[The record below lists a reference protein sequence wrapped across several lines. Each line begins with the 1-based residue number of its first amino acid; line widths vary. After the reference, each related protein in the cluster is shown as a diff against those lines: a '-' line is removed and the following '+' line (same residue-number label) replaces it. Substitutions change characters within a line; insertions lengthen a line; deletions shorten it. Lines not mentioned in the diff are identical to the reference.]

1 MTKKVHIGEV
11 SLIYTL
17 KRKSFYLIVLAS
29 KVSRNSTSKMIKRSS
44 IRYFTTLESLI
55 RKINLIKITLV
66 TLKFSIAEYK
76 RLKKVDKLS
85 KTTVD
90 LMHLIN
96 EYGKKHNLRS
106 EVDIQQVDNQMI
118 HKDTSGMYQTVFHVN

>member
-1 MTKKVHIGEV
+1 M
-11 SLIYTL
+11 
-17 KRKSFYLIVLAS
+17 
-29 KVSRNSTSKMIKRSS
+29 
-44 IRYFTTLESLI
+44 TLESLI

-76 RLKKVDKLS
+76 KLKKVDKLS

-118 HKDTSGMYQTVFHVN
+118 HKDTSGIYQTVFHVN

>member
-118 HKDTSGMYQTVFHVN
+118 HKDTSGIYQTVFHVN

>member
-118 HKDTSGMYQTVFHVN
+118 HKDTSGIYQNVFHVN

>member
-44 IRYFTTLESLI
+44 IRYFTTLESFI

-118 HKDTSGMYQTVFHVN
+118 HKDTSGIYQTVFHVN

>member
-1 MTKKVHIGEV
+1 M
-11 SLIYTL
+11 
-17 KRKSFYLIVLAS
+17 
-29 KVSRNSTSKMIKRSS
+29 
-44 IRYFTTLESLI
+44 
-55 RKINLIKITLV
+55 

-118 HKDTSGMYQTVFHVN
+118 HKDTSGYIKLFSM

>member
-90 LMHLIN
+90 LMYLIN

-118 HKDTSGMYQTVFHVN
+118 HKDTSGIYQTVFHVN